1 MTLFKP
7 WHGLQATAWGWGM
20 TLAACAGQA
29 GEPGA
34 VAAVT
39 AGPAAPQTYTLEQ
52 AVAVARARHP
62 LLGAVRAGIRV
73 GQGDWQ
79 EAKGLNRPKGTL
91 YGTYGY
97 TNNPVY
103 AFMAKLNQRQFS
115 AEDFQLDN
123 LNHPDAISDWQGRA
137 EVLWPLL
144 TGGRQ
149 PAREA
154 MAYAGLQAARFDAA
168 RSEHDIVRAVTEAY
182 YACLLARA
190 VAGVMDDT
198 VHAAQ
203 GHADQV
209 AALNREGVTLDSDL
223 LRLKVYLADAE
234 QQRAARRAEAD
245 AATAWLAYAMG
256 MDQAVTAV
264 GELAAPERPLDPL
277 EICVHTAFGQR
288 QDLRA
293 ADARQRQAD
302 AGIRAVEADFMP
314 QAGLAASYQV
324 DTERWSGYGDSWMGG
339 VQVSLPV
346 FDGGRR
352 FGQMESAIGRADQA
366 RLLRQDL
373 ENRVR
378 AQVKEA
384 WLKARA
390 AQERLVVTGQAEA
403 QSVENQRLVDH
414 QYREDVAGV
423 TDLLDADMALTVA
436 RLSRRQATHDLLV
449 ERARLH
455 WAVGE

>member
-1 MTLFKP
+1 MDGRGKLLAG
-7 WHGLQATAWGWGM
+7 WIGGL
-20 TLAACAGQA
+20 
-29 GEPGA
+29 
-34 VAAVT
+34 VT
-39 AGPAAPQTYTLEQ
+39 AMAGSVWGGSGESLPAAPSSAQPYTLEQ

-79 EAKGLNRPKGTL
+79 EAKSLNRPKGTL

-115 AEDFQLDN
+115 AADFQLDN

-149 PAREA
+149 PARED

-182 YACLLARA
+182 YGCLLARA

-198 VHAAQ
+198 VRTAR

-223 LRLKVYLADAE
+223 LRLKVYLADTE
-234 QQRAARRAEAD
+234 QQRAARRADAD
-245 AATAWLAYAMG
+245 SATAWLAYAMG
-256 MDQAVTAV
+256 MDQPVAAA
-264 GELAAPERPLDPL
+264 GELIPPERPADKLDA
-277 EICVHTAFGQR
+277 CVHAAFNQR

-293 ADARQRQAD
+293 AAARQRQAE

-314 QAGLAASYQV
+314 QAGLTASYQV
-324 DTERWSGYGDSWMGG
+324 DTERWSNYGDSWMGG

-352 FGQMESAIGRADQA
+352 FGQMESAIGRSEQA
-366 RLLRQDL
+366 RLLRLDL

-384 WLKARA
+384 WLKAQA
-390 AQERLVVTGQAEA
+390 AQERLAVTGQAESQA
-403 QSVENQRLVDH
+403 VENQRLVDH

-455 WAVGE
+455 WAVGD

>member
-1 MTLFKP
+1 MDGRGKMLVG
-7 WHGLQATAWGWGM
+7 WIGGLITAIAGSAWGGSDES
-20 TLAACAGQA
+20 L
-29 GEPGA
+29 
-34 VAAVT
+34 
-39 AGPAAPQTYTLEQ
+39 PAASLPPQAYTLEQ
-52 AVAVARARHP
+52 AVAMARARHP

-79 EAKGLNRPKGTL
+79 EAKSLNRPKGTL

-97 TNNPVY
+97 TNDPVSV
-103 AFMAKLNQRQFS
+103 FMAKLNQRQFS
-115 AEDFQLDN
+115 AEDLQLDN
-123 LNHPDAISDWQGRA
+123 LNHPDAMSDWQGRA

-182 YACLLARA
+182 YGCLLARA
-190 VAGVMDDT
+190 VAAVMEDT
-198 VHAAQ
+198 VRTAQ
-203 GHADQV
+203 GHANQV
-209 AALNREGVTLDSDL
+209 AALNREGVALDSDL
-223 LRLKVYLADAE
+223 LRLKVYLADTE

-256 MDQAVTAV
+256 LDQPVTAA
-264 GELAAPERPLDPL
+264 GELVAPERPVDKLDA
-277 EICVHTAFGQR
+277 CVRTAFGQR

-293 ADARQRQAD
+293 ADARQRQAT

-324 DTERWSGYGDSWMGG
+324 DTERWSNYGDSWMGG

-384 WLKARA
+384 WLKAQA
-390 AQERLVVTGQAEA
+390 AQERLAVTDQAESQA
-403 QSVENQRLVDH
+403 VENQRLVDH